1 MLHADWSRYRLLFNF
16 VAITSR
22 ARMAFKDTYFI
33 RIYDDCDPER
43 IVITESPLF
52 AGLSAEDA
60 PDYEARLDR
69 VCRDVGTWNYTEDET
84 CTLASA
90 ESSIRF
96 ALECGAAALRLGQ
109 GSRDGVPALPTQ
121 SPWTRGQ
128 RPVTING
135 LVWMG
140 DIATMSRRMRGK
152 VEDGFSVI
160 KVKIGAL
167 DFDAEL
173 KMLRTLRDIAGGD
186 TIIRLDANGAF
197 TPQEAMERLQRL
209 APLNIHSIEQ
219 PLRPQ
224 YAAELSDLCRHT
236 PIPIALDES
245 LITRPADIE
254 RTIDDVQRIRPQ
266 YLVLKPSLCGGLGC
280 ADMLIRVAESEG
292 MGWWATSALESNVG
306 LAALGAWVD
315 AYKPTIPQGLGTGAL
330 YTNNIE
336 VPQLRLEGQYLW
348 YRP

>member
-1 MLHADWSRYRLLFNF
+1 MLHADWSRYRLHFNF

-22 ARMAFKDTYFI
+22 ARMAYKDTYFV
-33 RIYDDCDPER
+33 RIYDDRDPER
-43 IVITESPLF
+43 IVIAESPLF
-52 AGLSAEDA
+52 AELSAEDS
-60 PDYEARLDR
+60 PDYEARLDC
-69 VCRDVGTWNYTEDET
+69 VCQDIGTWDYTGNVK
-84 CTLASA
+84 CTLASG

-109 GSRDGVPALPTQ
+109 GSRAGAPALPAQ

-128 RPVTING
+128 RPITING

-140 DIATMSRRMRGK
+140 DIETMSRRMRRK
-152 VEDGFSVI
+152 IDEGFSVI

-173 KMLRTLRDIAGGD
+173 KMLRTLRDIAGED
-186 TIIRLDANGAF
+186 AVIRLDANGAF
-197 TPQEAMERLQRL
+197 TPQVAMKRLQCL
-209 APLNIHSIEQ
+209 ASLNIHSIEQ

-224 YAAELSDLCRHT
+224 YIAELADLCRHT

-245 LITRPADIE
+245 LIMRPADIE
-254 RTIDDVQRIRPQ
+254 RTIDTIQRIRPQ
-266 YLVLKPSLCGGLGC
+266 FLVLKPSLCGGLGC
-280 ADMLIRVAESEG
+280 ADTLIHVAEVENI
-292 MGWWATSALESNVG
+292 GWWATSALESNIG

-315 AYKPTIPQGLGTGAL
+315 TYAPTLPQGLGTGAL

-336 VPQLRLEGQYLW
+336 MPQLQLEGQSLW

>member
-1 MLHADWSRYRLLFNF
+1 MLHAAWSRYRLHFNF

-22 ARMAFKDTYFI
+22 ARMAYKDTYFV
-33 RIYDDCDPER
+33 RMYDDRDPER
-43 IVITESPLF
+43 IVIAESPLF
-52 AGLSAEDA
+52 AGLSAEDT
-60 PDYEARLDR
+60 PDYEARLDS
-69 VCRDVGTWNYTEDET
+69 VCQDVGTWNYTEDET

-140 DIATMSRRMRGK
+140 DIDTMTRRMRRK
-152 VEDGFSVI
+152 IDDGFSVI

-167 DFDAEL
+167 DFEAEL
-173 KMLRTLRDIAGGD
+173 KMLKALRDIAGED
-186 TIIRLDANGAF
+186 AVIRLDANGAF
-197 TPQEAMERLQRL
+197 TPQEAMKRLQRL
-209 APLNIHSIEQ
+209 ASLNIHSIEQ

-224 YAAELSDLCRHT
+224 YVAELADLCRHT

-245 LITRPADIE
+245 LIMRPADID
-254 RTIDDVQRIRPQ
+254 RTIDTIQRIRPQ
-266 YLVLKPSLCGGLGC
+266 YLILKPSLCGGLGC
-280 ADMLIRVAESEG
+280 ADTLIRVAQTED
-292 MGWWATSALESNVG
+292 MGWWATSALESNIG
-306 LAALGAWVD
+306 LTALGAWVD
-315 AYKPTIPQGLGTGAL
+315 TYAPSLPQGLGTGAL

-336 VPQLRLEGQYLW
+336 MPQLQLEGQSLW

>member
-1 MLHADWSRYRLLFNF
+1 MLHAAWSRYRLHFNF

-22 ARMAFKDTYFI
+22 ARMAYKDTYFV
-33 RIYDDCDPER
+33 RMYDDRDPER
-43 IVITESPLF
+43 IVIAESPLF
-52 AGLSAEDA
+52 AGLSAEDT
-60 PDYEARLDR
+60 PDYEARLDS
-69 VCRDVGTWNYTEDET
+69 VCQDVGTWNYTEDET

-140 DIATMSRRMRGK
+140 DIDTMTRRMRRK
-152 VEDGFSVI
+152 IDDGFSVI

-167 DFDAEL
+167 DFEAEL
-173 KMLRTLRDIAGGD
+173 KMLKALRDIAGED
-186 TIIRLDANGAF
+186 AVIRLDANGAF
-197 TPQEAMERLQRL
+197 TPQEAMKRLQRL
-209 APLNIHSIEQ
+209 ASLNIHSIEQ

-224 YAAELSDLCRHT
+224 YVAELADLCRHT

-245 LITRPADIE
+245 LIMRPADID
-254 RTIDDVQRIRPQ
+254 RTIDTIQRIRPQ
-266 YLVLKPSLCGGLGC
+266 YLILKPSLCGGLGC
-280 ADMLIRVAESEG
+280 ADTLIRVAQTED
-292 MGWWATSALESNVG
+292 MRWWATSALESNIG

-315 AYKPTIPQGLGTGAL
+315 TYAPSLPQGLGTGAL

-336 VPQLRLEGQYLW
+336 MPQLQLEGQYLW

>member
-1 MLHADWSRYRLLFNF
+1 MLHADWSRHRLNFNF

-22 ARMAFKDTYFI
+22 ARMAYKDTYFV
-33 RIYDDCDPER
+33 RMYDDRDPER
-43 IVITESPLF
+43 QVIAESPLF
-52 AGLSAEDA
+52 AGLSAEYS
-60 PDYEARLDR
+60 PDYETRLER
-69 VCRDVGTWNYTEDET
+69 ACRDAATWDYMEGEP
-84 CTLASA
+84 CVLAA
-90 ESSIRF
+90 GESSIRF
-96 ALECGAAALRLGQ
+96 AFECGAAALRLGQ
-109 GSRDGVPALPTQ
+109 GSRKGAPALPAQ
-121 SPWTRGQ
+121 GPWTQGQ

-140 DIATMSRRMRGK
+140 DIDTMSRRMRRK

-173 KMLRTLRDIAGGD
+173 KMLRTLRDIAGAD
-186 TIIRLDANGAF
+186 TVIRLDANGAF
-197 TPQEAMERLQRL
+197 TPQEAMKRLQRL
-209 APLNIHSIEQ
+209 ASLNIHSIEQ

-224 YAAELSDLCRHT
+224 YVAELADLCRHT

-245 LITRPADIE
+245 LIMRPADID
-254 RTIDDVQRIRPQ
+254 RTIDTIQRIRPQ
-266 YLVLKPSLCGGLGC
+266 YLILKPSLCGGLGC
-280 ADMLIRVAESEG
+280 ADTLIRVAQTED
-292 MGWWATSALESNVG
+292 MGWWATSALESNIG

-315 AYKPTIPQGLGTGAL
+315 TYAPSLPQGLGTGAL

-336 VPQLRLEGQYLW
+336 MPQLQLEGQYLW

>member
-1 MLHADWSRYRLLFNF
+1 M
-16 VAITSR
+16 
-22 ARMAFKDTYFI
+22 
-33 RIYDDCDPER
+33 
-43 IVITESPLF
+43 
-52 AGLSAEDA
+52 
-60 PDYEARLDR
+60 
-69 VCRDVGTWNYTEDET
+69 
-84 CTLASA
+84 ASA

-254 RTIDDVQRIRPQ
+254 RTIDDVLRIRPQ

>member
-1 MLHADWSRYRLLFNF
+1 MLHAVWSRYRLHFNF

-22 ARMAFKDTYFI
+22 ARMAYKDTYFV
-33 RIYDDCDPER
+33 RMYDDRDPQR
-43 IVITESPLF
+43 QVIAESPLF
-52 AGLSAEDA
+52 AGLSAEDS
-60 PDYEARLDR
+60 PDYEARLER
-69 VCRDVGTWNYTEDET
+69 ACRDAATWNYREGEP
-84 CTLASA
+84 CTLAA
-90 ESSIRF
+90 GESSIRF
-96 ALECGAAALRLGQ
+96 AFECGAAALRLGQ
-109 GSRDGVPALPTQ
+109 GTPDGIPALPAQ
-121 SPWTRGQ
+121 SPWTHGQ

-140 DIATMSRRMRGK
+140 DIDTMSRRMRRK

-173 KMLRTLRDIAGGD
+173 KMLRTLRDIAGAD
-186 TIIRLDANGAF
+186 TVIRLDANGAF
-197 TPQEAMERLQRL
+197 APQEAMERLQRL

-224 YAAELSDLCRHT
+224 YAAELADLCRHT

-245 LITRPADIE
+245 LITRPADID
-254 RTIDDVQRIRPQ
+254 RTIDEVLRIRPQ
-266 YLVLKPSLCGGLGC
+266 YLVLKPSLCGGTGC
-280 ADMLIRVAESEG
+280 ADTLIRTAEAES

-315 AYKPTIPQGLGTGAL
+315 TYAPTLPQGLGTGAL

-336 VPQLRLEGQYLW
+336 MPQLQLEGQYLW
-348 YRP
+348 YHP